1 MFYLKKRTRKKTIW
15 ETEVFSGTPQ
25 IDSIFE
31 RLLFF
36 FCLNLSNFGEMR
48 ARHKDA
54 KGTQYSYEDHYEDDD
69 YMNSYDDSYTP
80 SMGNLLFVFILL

>member
-1 MFYLKKRTRKKTIW
+1 
-15 ETEVFSGTPQ
+15 
-25 IDSIFE
+25 
-31 RLLFF
+31 
-36 FCLNLSNFGEMR
+36 MR

-80 SMGNLLFVFILL
+80 SRGNVLVVFILL

>member
-1 MFYLKKRTRKKTIW
+1 M
-15 ETEVFSGTPQ
+15 
-25 IDSIFE
+25 
-31 RLLFF
+31 
-36 FCLNLSNFGEMR
+36 NLSNFGEMR

>member
-1 MFYLKKRTRKKTIW
+1 
-15 ETEVFSGTPQ
+15 
-25 IDSIFE
+25 
-31 RLLFF
+31 
-36 FCLNLSNFGEMR
+36 MR

-80 SMGNLLFVFILL
+80 SMGSLLVVLFNCRKSSCWSNEARLS